1 MYGHVS
7 IFFIH
12 EQILHLAFYINN
24 TPFNS
29 NISST
34 LPEILFFLPWYVIF
48 GIFTVISQ
56 TSKQICFI
64 SEQGKTVT
72 CKTMIQNYK
81 TFKRYLTKN
90 YTFKISK
97 ISLFWSKFYFLHSFF
112 SNANLAGQLSN
123 LTQSWAW
130 GWSIL
135 AGFGL
140 QSLPFPATSL

>member
-48 GIFTVISQ
+48 GIFTVIS
-56 TSKQICFI
+56 
-64 SEQGKTVT
+64 
-72 CKTMIQNYK
+72 
-81 TFKRYLTKN
+81 
-90 YTFKISK
+90 
-97 ISLFWSKFYFLHSFF
+97 
-112 SNANLAGQLSN
+112 
-123 LTQSWAW
+123 
-130 GWSIL
+130 
-135 AGFGL
+135 
-140 QSLPFPATSL
+140 